1 MATDTAMS
9 PRLLEPFDAA
19 QAADMLR
26 DANQAGQAIVIRG
39 HGTKA
44 NWGAPPSR
52 VDAVLSVAALREPV
66 DHCAGDL
73 TVTAAAGVSFG
84 DLNAYLAREGQ
95 WLPLD
100 PLAGGSSTV
109 GGLLATNDSGPRRV
123 RYGAPRDLVIGV
135 ECILADGRRAKAGGR
150 VVKNVAGYDLCRLL
164 CGSFGSLA
172 LITSAT
178 FKLSPL
184 PPASRTVSIVVD
196 SRDAFAAVSRAV
208 AGAAVVPSAFE
219 LQAES
224 STPIPRILIRFETT
238 AAAADAQAGQ
248 VIEIAGALGA
258 KAQVLQDAAEESA
271 WARHAGIS
279 ARPTSAL
286 LRLNLPS
293 ASVAMATDIIASKCL
308 EYGLEFHLAGRIP
321 MGALLLAVDGQAA
334 AIAGFATTLREWT
347 AARSGYVAVLSGPPA
362 VSASVATWN
371 DVGMAAT
378 RVMRAIKAQF
388 DPHGTLCSGGGPAGV
403 A

>member
-1 MATDTAMS
+1 MAADTATS
-9 PRLLEPFDAA
+9 PRLLEPVDAA

-26 DANQAGQAIVIRG
+26 DANQARQALVIRG

-73 TVTAAAGVSFG
+73 TVTAAAGVSLA
-84 DLNAYLAREGQ
+84 DLNAHLAREGQ

-100 PLAGGSSTV
+100 PLAGGSSSV

-135 ECILADGRRAKAGGR
+135 EYILADGRRAKAGGR

-184 PPASRTVSIVVD
+184 PAASRTVSIVVD
-196 SRDAFAAVSRAV
+196 SHDAFAAVSRAI

-219 LQAES
+219 IHAES
-224 STPIPRILIRFETT
+224 SAPVPRILVRFETT

-248 VIEIAGALGA
+248 VIALAGPLGA
-258 KAQVLQDAAEESA
+258 KAELLQGSAEDNVWVRHGGVTAADSGM
-271 WARHAGIS
+271 W
-279 ARPTSAL
+279 
-286 LRLNLPS
+286 LRLNVPS
-293 ASVAMATDIIASKCL
+293 ASVATAADWIARRGP
-308 EYGLEFHLAGRIP
+308 EHGVGFRLAGRIP
-321 MGALLLAVDGQAA
+321 LGALMVRVDGEAA
-334 AIAGFATTLREWT
+334 AIARFAAATREWT
-347 AARSGYVAVLSGPPA
+347 AAKAGYLAVLAAPPS
-362 VSASVATWN
+362 VTASVAAWN
-371 DVGMAAT
+371 DVGSAAG
-378 RVMRAIKAQF
+378 RVMRAVKAQF
-388 DPHGTLCSGGGPAGV
+388 DPHGTLCPGGGPAGL